1 MVVVVTSR
9 EMARRDASCREPLLT
24 VPGDR
29 SAQPLGVGARAASAA
44 NELRDT
50 QDGRDPCSRV
60 ANPDGISRARAGIS
74 GGRARARAFGSRRRD
89 HPMRLGHYS
98 RRVATL
104 LHDAIAVLGAQRR
117 GQTVDKST
125 RSGERRTTR
134 QGLLEARCKANALRI
149 THAGGRSSSLVVLA
163 NRYSSSVS
171 VRGHE
176 KVPTGG
182 QVRVPTGGQIEV
194 PTLRVVS

>member
-1 MVVVVTSR
+1 MSMVVVVTSR

-74 GGRARARAFGSRRRD
+74 GGPGLREPEARSPGAARS
-89 HPMRLGHYS
+89 
-98 RRVATL
+98 
-104 LHDAIAVLGAQRR
+104 
-117 GQTVDKST
+117 
-125 RSGERRTTR
+125 
-134 QGLLEARCKANALRI
+134 LLEA
-149 THAGGRSSSLVVLA
+149 S
-163 NRYSSSVS
+163 
-171 VRGHE
+171 GH
-176 KVPTGG
+176 
-182 QVRVPTGGQIEV
+182 
-194 PTLRVVS
+194 